1 MPDPTAPAPPYPR
14 AGHEGTP
21 PESVGVPVR
30 ALLAAALV
38 GMVCLLVVALAC
50 GFGTSYQIPSVGT
63 WGGALG
69 FVVVGGTAAALLPR
83 AAAWFRWVLVAIVLL
98 TTLVA
103 QVLSTAQASEVI
115 AASSGPD
122 GRLRAVLDRS
132 QHLGLLDDRMGAS
145 IRLERPGFVTQDLG
159 TACELVSSD
168 GLDRAQ
174 VHWLDDHQVE
184 VELPW
189 SGTDLRLRFDVVD
202 DDISPANG
210 PARRYC

>member
-1 MPDPTAPAPPYPR
+1 MPDPAAPPYPR
-14 AGHEGTP
+14 AGQEGTP
-21 PESVGVPVR
+21 PEPVGVPVR
-30 ALLAAALV
+30 ALLSAALV
-38 GMVCLLVVALAC
+38 GVAGLLVVALAC
-50 GFGTSYQIPSVGT
+50 GFGTSYRIPSVGT

-69 FVVVGGTAAALLPR
+69 LVTGGCAVVALLPR

-98 TTLVA
+98 MTLVA
-103 QVLSTAQASEVI
+103 QVLSTAQSSEVI

-122 GRLRAVLDRS
+122 GRLRAVVDRS
-132 QHLGLLDDRMGAS
+132 QYLGLLDDPMGAAV
-145 IRLERPGFVTQDLG
+145 RLERPGFVTQDLG
-159 TACELVSSD
+159 TACELASSS

-174 VHWLDDHQVE
+174 VRWLDDHQVE

-202 DDISPANG
+202 DGISPANG